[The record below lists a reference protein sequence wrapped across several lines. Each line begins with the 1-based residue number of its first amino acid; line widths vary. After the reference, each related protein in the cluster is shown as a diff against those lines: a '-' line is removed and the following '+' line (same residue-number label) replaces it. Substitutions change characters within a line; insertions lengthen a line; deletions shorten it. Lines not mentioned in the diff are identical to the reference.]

1 MHSLRQR
8 LNVKDESAFT
18 LIELLVVLIIIG
30 VLLAIAIPSYLG
42 FQKSA
47 QQTAAASD
55 VRSAIPDVEE
65 YYNDHNET
73 YADAANPMTA
83 AYLKATYDNG
93 LVVSTGAA
101 GSNPGVVTVKASTA
115 ADPADATILAG
126 QEYCISAYDAGQ
138 WSHVAGP
145 GGKVDTKESSDACT
159 AWASGPST

>member
-8 LNVKDESAFT
+8 LNVRDESAFT

-55 VRSAIPDVEE
+55 VRSTIPDVEE
-65 YYNDHNET
+65 YYQDKNET
-73 YADAANPMTA
+73 YADATNPMTA
-83 AYLKATYDNG
+83 QYLKSQYDNG
-93 LVVSTGAA
+93 LQVVGVNGATN
-101 GSNPGVVTVKASTA
+101 GIVTVKASTA
-115 ADPADATILAG
+115 ADGTIPAG
-126 QEYCISAYDAGQ
+126 QEYCISAVDAGQ

-145 GGKVDTKESSDACT
+145 GGVVQTKETSDACT
-159 AWASGPST
+159 AWTSGPS

>member
-1 MHSLRQR
+1 MHSLRER
-8 LNVKDESAFT
+8 LNVRDEGAFT

-65 YYNDHNET
+65 YYNDKNET
-73 YADAANPMTA
+73 YADATDPMTA
-83 AYLKATYDNG
+83 TYLQTTYDTGLKVVGNNG
-93 LVVSTGAA
+93 ATD
-101 GSNPGVVTVKASTA
+101 GVVTVKASTA
-115 ADPADATILAG
+115 ADGTIAAG
-126 QEYCISAYDAGQ
+126 QEYCISAMDAGQ

-145 GGKVDTKESSDACT
+145 GGKVVTKETSDSCT
-159 AWASGPST
+159 AWTAGPST

>member
-1 MHSLRQR
+1 MYSLRQR
-8 LNVKDESAFT
+8 LAREEGFT

-65 YYNDHNET
+65 YYNDNNET
-73 YADAANPMTA
+73 YAGAPAMTA
-83 AYLKATYDNG
+83 AMLRSTYDSG
-93 LVVSTGAA
+93 LKVV
-101 GSNPGVVTVKASTA
+101 GVANATDGIVTVKASTA
-115 ADPADATILAG
+115 ADGTVAAVG
-126 QEYCISAYDAGQ
+126 QEYCISAMDAGQ

-145 GGKVDTKESSDACT
+145 GGVVKTKETSDACT

>member
-1 MHSLRQR
+1 MHSLRER
-8 LNVKDESAFT
+8 LNVRDESAFT

-65 YYNDHNET
+65 YYQDKNET
-73 YADAANPMTA
+73 YTGMTG
-83 AYLKATYDNG
+83 LLLQGYDNG
-93 LVVSTGAA
+93 LQLSTSGSTGIA
-101 GSNPGVVTVKASTA
+101 TVKASSA
-115 ADPADATILAG
+115 ADGTIPVG
-126 QEYCISAYDAGQ
+126 GEYCISAVDAGQ

-145 GGKVDTKESSDACT
+145 GGVVKTKET
-159 AWASGPST
+159 ADQCASWTSGPST

>member
-8 LNVKDESAFT
+8 INARDESGFT

-65 YYNDHNET
+65 YYNDKGET
-73 YADAANPMTA
+73 YADATNPMTA
-83 AYLKATYDNG
+83 QYLQSNYDSGLKVVGVNGATDG
-93 LVVSTGAA
+93 I
-101 GSNPGVVTVKASTA
+101 VTVKASTA
-115 ADPADATILAG
+115 ADGTIAAG
-126 QEYCISAYDAGQ
+126 QEYCISAQDAGQ
-138 WSHVAGP
+138 WSHVSGP
-145 GGKVDTKESSDACT
+145 GGVVKTKETSDACT
-159 AWASGPST
+159 AWTSGASQ

>member
-55 VRSAIPDVEE
+55 VRSAVPDVEE
-65 YYNDHNET
+65 YYNDNNET
-73 YADAANPMTA
+73 YAGTPAMSAAQLKS
-83 AYLKATYDNG
+83 AYDSG
-93 LVVSTGAA
+93 LQVSAA
-101 GSNPGVVTVKASTA
+101 GSPGIVTVKASTA
-115 ADPADATILAG
+115 ADGTVAAG
-126 QEYCISAYDAGQ
+126 QEYCISAVDAGQ
-138 WSHVAGP
+138 WSHVSGP
-145 GGKVDTKESSDACT
+145 GGVVKTKETSDGC
-159 AWASGPST
+159 ASWTSGVS

>member
-65 YYNDHNET
+65 YYNDNNET
-73 YADAANPMTA
+73 YAGATA
-83 AYLKATYDNG
+83 MSATELKTDYDSG
-93 LVVSTGAA
+93 LNVSTGAA
-101 GSNPGVVTVKASTA
+101 GSGPGVVTVKASSA
-115 ADPADATILAG
+115 ADGSIAAG
-126 QEYCISAYDAGQ
+126 QEYCISGYDAGQ
-138 WSHVAGP
+138 WSHVSGP
-145 GGKVDTKESSDACT
+145 GGKVVTKETSDQCA
-159 AWASGPST
+159 AWTGGVS